1 MGGVSRLA
9 GAVLKMKESERNPL
23 EVAFVEIDVV
33 CCYLAAGDVFELQLR
48 RLVFP
53 VCRARKVVPLNS
65 QFCCLGDAANKEI
78 WFILGLAFDDHE
90 PVLG

>member
-1 MGGVSRLA
+1 MSRLA
-9 GAVLKMKESERNPL
+9 GAVPKMEESERNPL

-33 CCYLAAGDVFELQLR
+33 RCYLTASDVFELQLR

-53 VCRARKVVPLNS
+53 SRCARKVVPLNS
-65 QFCCLGDAANKEI
+65 QFCCLGDAADKEI
-78 WFILGLAFDDHE
+78 WFSLGLAFDDHE